1 MIRLLLALIAGYGVH
16 LAYSAFAFKW
26 GGARPG
32 PVTEKVKVET
42 SKQFIERLGLG
53 DFDPRALIAATAVLS
68 LIGFVFGILLFGGV
82 LPALIIALFA
92 STAPIGVARVRHQRL
107 TEQAHFAWPALI
119 EEIRLLTGTLGRSI
133 PQATFE
139 VGLRSDDGLR
149 PAFEA
154 AHREWQIS
162 TDFKRSMDVLK
173 STLAHHTADVVAET
187 LLTAHEL
194 GGGEVGNRLSALA
207 QDRMIDQAHRRDATA
222 RQAGVRFARW
232 FTLITP
238 IGMAF
243 VGLSIGDGR
252 QAYQTSTGQ
261 LLVVVA
267 LLLTLGSWLWAGQI
281 MRLPEDKRVLG

>member
-53 DFDPRALIAATAVLS
+53 DFDPRALIAAIGVLA
-68 LIGFVFGILLFGGV
+68 LIGFIFGILLFGGF
-82 LPALIIALFA
+82 LPALIIAVFA
-92 STAPIGVARVRHQRL
+92 STAPIGVARVRHRRL

>member
-1 MIRLLLALIAGYGVH
+1 
-16 LAYSAFAFKW
+16 
-26 GGARPG
+26 
-32 PVTEKVKVET
+32 
-42 SKQFIERLGLG
+42 
-53 DFDPRALIAATAVLS
+53 
-68 LIGFVFGILLFGGV
+68 
-82 LPALIIALFA
+82 
-92 STAPIGVARVRHQRL
+92 
-107 TEQAHFAWPALI
+107 
-119 EEIRLLTGTLGRSI
+119 
-133 PQATFE
+133 
-139 VGLRSDDGLR
+139 
-149 PAFEA
+149 
-154 AHREWQIS
+154 
-162 TDFKRSMDVLK
+162 MDVLK